1 MYLWLHWV
9 FAAAWTFSSCT
20 RGLLIAA
27 ASLAVDHRL
36 QGTQALVGEAWRLG
50 NCRSRALQHRL
61 NSCGTW
67 ILVASGHVGSSLLRG

>member
-36 QGTQALVGEAWRLG
+36 QGTQALVGEAWRLS
-50 NCRSRALQHRL
+50 NCRPQALEHRL
-61 NSCGTW
+61 NSCG
-67 ILVASGHVGSSLLRG
+67 ARA